1 MNKEKNRKNS
11 RHLERWLTYGIP
23 VVSFGG
29 ILAAVLLQQT
39 GVIADAGNFAWGC
52 VAGSFMLGYLAY
64 IKPRKD
70 IVALCAPIYGVLFF
84 LVPVED
90 TRPVLLLQFLFAVSI
105 TILLVRLNRKFSSS
119 ADDRGGSKAME
130 HFLRDYIER
139 IKPEFKNVQKKT
151 AHEIAS
157 AFFAFKF
164 GLYQNAIEECRLA
177 LTQIPDEG
185 GSSALK
191 KALQIVQLNAE
202 DLENAQVN
210 ADTRAAFTES
220 ELPFVAIRLPQEKIE
235 DSASLELDNA
245 LILLYAV
252 AKNTSPDDEQALDE
266 HQKFVLKILTSYKKA
281 LDIQ

>member
-1 MNKEKNRKNS
+1 MD
-11 RHLERWLTYGIP
+11 
-23 VVSFGG
+23 G
-29 ILAAVLLQQT
+29 ILAAVLLQQI
-39 GVIADAGNFAWGC
+39 GVIADAGTFAWGC

-70 IVALCAPIYGVLFF
+70 IVALCAPIYGVILF
-84 LVPVED
+84 LVPVEE
-90 TRPVLLLQFLFAVSI
+90 TRPVLLQFLFAASI
-105 TILLVRLNRKFSSS
+105 NILLIRRERKFSSS

-139 IKPEFKNVQKKT
+139 IKPEFANVRKKT

-177 LTQIPDEG
+177 LTQIPDG
-185 GSSALK
+185 GSSSALK

-210 ADTRAAFTES
+210 ADTRAAFSES
-220 ELPFVAIRLPQEKIE
+220 EHKLVAINLPQDTIE
-235 DSASLELDNA
+235 DPASLELDNA

-266 HQKFVLKILTSYKKA
+266 HQKFVLKILTSYKTA
-281 LDIQ
+281 LGIQ

>member
-1 MNKEKNRKNS
+1 MNKEKNQKDS
-11 RHLERWLTYGIP
+11 RQLERMLTYATP

-29 ILAAVLLQQT
+29 ILAAILLQET
-39 GVIADAGNFAWGC
+39 GVIADAGTFAWGC

-64 IKPRKD
+64 IKPKKD

-90 TRPVLLLQFLFAVSI
+90 TRPVWLQFLFAVSI
-105 TILLVRLNRKFSSS
+105 TILLIRLDRRFSSS
-119 ADDRGGSKAME
+119 ADGKGGSKAME

-139 IKPEFKNVQKKT
+139 IKQEFANNVRKKT

-177 LTQIPDEG
+177 LTQIPEG
-185 GSSALK
+185 GSSSALK

-235 DSASLELDNA
+235 DPASLELDNA

-252 AKNTSPDDEQALDE
+252 AKNTSPDDEQALEE
-266 HQKFVLKILTSYKKA
+266 HQKFVIKILTSYKTA
-281 LDIQ
+281 LGIQ